1 MGKIYLSTKNNL
13 IKLQKSIKEFKN
25 GQFLLEEKKLILKK
39 KLENYKDKEKK
50 IREELNNIFIKAEE
64 TLKRAIVDVGFDELI
79 DISNAIRDDNTIS
92 IKYLTLMGV
101 EIPSVVSE
109 ELQAELNYGLYH
121 TTAAVDESIIK
132 FLEVKSLILKL
143 AEIDNTMVR
152 LTKAIEKVQRR
163 SNALKEVIIPRD
175 EKLAQK
181 ISLALE
187 EGERDEIVRLKN
199 VKTKNNS
206 KIFLKEV

>member
-1 MGKIYLSTKNNL
+1 MEKIYLSTKNNL

-25 GQFLLEEKKLILKK
+25 GQFLLEEKKMILKK
-39 KLENYKDKEKK
+39 KLENYKGEEKK
-50 IREELNNIFIKAEE
+50 IREELNNIFIRAEE

-79 DISNAIRDDNTIS
+79 DITNAIKDDDTIS

-132 FLEVKSLILKL
+132 FVEVKSLIIKL

-181 ISLALE
+181 ISLDLE

-199 VKTKNNS
+199 VKTKNIRN
-206 KIFLKEV
+206 F